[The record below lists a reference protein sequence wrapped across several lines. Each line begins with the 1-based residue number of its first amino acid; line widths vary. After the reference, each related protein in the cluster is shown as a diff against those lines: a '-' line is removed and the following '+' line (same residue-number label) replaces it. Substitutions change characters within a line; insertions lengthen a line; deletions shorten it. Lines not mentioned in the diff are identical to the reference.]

1 MRHDC
6 DTWVERLALLVL
18 LLSWL
23 AIPVLIVVL
32 LLQEDNAA
40 EPVQQPSPSHYI

>member
-6 DTWVERLALLVL
+6 DTWAERLALLVL
-18 LLSWL
+18 LFSWL
-23 AIPVLIVVL
+23 SIPMVIVVL

-40 EPVQQPSPSHYI
+40 EPIQRTSPSYYI